1 MNAKAE
7 NMAATGPSTSNTRM
21 PTILVVEDDADTQ
34 QLLIDLLT
42 AEGYHVV
49 TAASGEEALAMMEAT
64 AVDGVTL
71 DLRLPDMDGYTVC
84 RHIRRSQEGDVP
96 ILVISANRTPQHQA
110 MACVAGATD
119 YLAKPFSPNALLSRL
134 ATLLRD

>member
-1 MNAKAE
+1 
-7 NMAATGPSTSNTRM
+7 MAAAGQPISNKRV
-21 PTILVVEDDADTQ
+21 PTILVVEDDTDTQ
-34 QLLIDLLT
+34 QFLIDLLT
-42 AEGYHVV
+42 AEGYHVL

-71 DLRLPDMDGYTVC
+71 DLHLPDMDGYTVC

-96 ILVISANRTPQHQA
+96 ILVVSANRTSQHQA

-119 YLAKPFSPNALLSRL
+119 YLAKPFPPNALLSRL
-134 ATLLRD
+134 AMLLRE

>member
-1 MNAKAE
+1 MNIQEE
-7 NMAATGPSTSNTRM
+7 NMAAADLSKKHV

-34 QLLIDLLT
+34 QFLIDLLT
-42 AEGYHVV
+42 AEGYHVL

-84 RHIRRSQEGDVP
+84 RHIRRSQEGEVP
-96 ILVISANRTPQHQA
+96 ILVVSANRAPQDQA
-110 MACVAGATD
+110 MACVAGATA
-119 YLAKPFSPNALLSRL
+119 YLTKPFPPNALLSRL
-134 ATLLRD
+134 SMLLRD